1 MIKSSKITIKINKKE
16 LSDDYLTELSKAKS
30 KTPVSGG
37 GALRPR
43 WKYNK
48 GDMYEWDSQHGEME
62 IYDKQG
68 NHKGSYNPKTKEKN
82 QQLRAER

>member
-16 LSDDYLTELSKAKS
+16 LSDDYLPELSKAKS

-43 WKYNK
+43 WKDNK
-48 GDMYEWDSQHGEME
+48 GD
-62 IYDKQG
+62 
-68 NHKGSYNPKTKEKN
+68 
-82 QQLRAER
+82 